1 MDNYRSILRTDNGL
15 LVSLTQRHNVAVEI
29 LLKTFNIS
37 ILWINSNFFVSSGI
51 EIVGTLN
58 SRSNCILNR

>member
-1 MDNYRSILRTDNGL
+1 MERMGLIQKFLMIYEQIMDNYRSILRTDNGL

-37 ILWINSNFFVSSGI
+37 IL
-51 EIVGTLN
+51 
-58 SRSNCILNR
+58 